1 MQYPERQ
8 GLYDPCLEH
17 DSCGVGFVVDMHNRA
32 PHEIVLQGLELMCN
46 LDHRGALGADPET
59 GDGSGIL
66 MQIPHVFFAE
76 ECSALGFQLP
86 DSGNYG
92 VGTVFLPQ
100 QRENRYHCGSVIETT
115 IIDKHSHIL

>member
-1 MQYPERQ
+1 MNDVQGMEYPERQ

-32 PHEIVLQGLELMCN
+32 SHEIVLQGLELMCN
-46 LDHRGALGADPET
+46 LDHRGALGADQET

-76 ECSALGFQLP
+76 KSHWVSYLIIY
-86 DSGNYG
+86 SGEKTN
-92 VGTVFLPQ
+92 
-100 QRENRYHCGSVIETT
+100 EKNR
-115 IIDKHSHIL
+115 K